1 MLNDVL
7 LKRFKIVNTT
17 LLRKTYSADNL
28 ECRLTYRVLLNQ

>member
-1 MLNDVL
+1 MLNDVV
-7 LKRFKIVNTT
+7 LKRFKIVNAT

>member
-1 MLNDVL
+1 MLNDAV

-28 ECRLTYRVLLNQ
+28 EWRLTYRVLLNQ